1 MVGEREFRGG
11 QGQRGMVGRV
21 SVGMASDGGE
31 GRLVLCVTTGIGGVC
46 SAAWWWAILARK
58 ARLRLWA
65 AAAVGVMRGVW
76 MVIVNLR

>member
-1 MVGEREFRGG
+1 
-11 QGQRGMVGRV
+11 MVGRV
-21 SVGMASDGGE
+21 SVGMAADGGE
-31 GRLVLCVTTGIGGVC
+31 GRLLGVTTGVGGVC
-46 SAAWWWAILARK
+46 SAAWWQAILARK